1 MICFGRHE
9 LSRKVFSVRDK
20 TSEGRSGVHMKSIF
34 LIRKEKSYLGSL
46 KRITQWLTIIASL
59 LFILWLL
66 VSYVNIIAIN
76 WNGIGE
82 VPTWNCL
89 RVLLRLA
96 GVNA

>member
-1 MICFGRHE
+1 MICFGKNE
-9 LSRKVFSVRDK
+9 LSRKVFSVQDK
-20 TSEGRSGVHMKSIF
+20 TFEGGRGSRMKSVF
-34 LIRKEKSYLGSL
+34 LIRKEKFYLGSL

-66 VSYVNIIAIN
+66 ISYVNIIAVN